1 MKLSTRGR
9 YAVMAMTDLAHKS
22 RKYID
27 AQMEEQDAVRAVA
40 VPPVSLADISA
51 RQEIS
56 LSYLEQI
63 FQDLR
68 KAGLVESV
76 RGPKGGYR
84 LAKAP
89 AETLVGDIIVSVDE
103 QVETTRCTKSGP
115 CLSPH
120 TRCMTHDLWAELGA
134 QIHGFLNRVSLADVI
149 NGAVPVANDV
159 RDREIASDEK
169 TLPAHITSDR
179 IFLDYNATTPIY
191 PAVADLMADI
201 LANGGNASSV
211 HGAGRAARAV
221 LETAR
226 QQVSALVG
234 GTLAGTI
241 FTSGG
246 TEACNLAL
254 QTRNAPAGKIERLI
268 IGAIEHPAVLESA
281 KASGLPISIIPVN
294 KQGVVDMTALAKA
307 LQDERPA
314 LVAIMAANNETGVQ
328 QPIAEIGKKVRAH
341 GSVFF
346 CDGVQAAGK
355 MLLDMARM
363 NIDLLALSAHKIGGA
378 TGVGALVVAPHVVVA
393 VQQLGGGQELRRRA
407 GTENLSGIAGF
418 GLAAEL
424 TVQNLS
430 SHNANMVKMRDALE
444 AGLQAHNPHIHF
456 FGHDAPRLA
465 NTSCF
470 AVSDSATAETLVMA
484 LDLEGI
490 AVSAGSACSSGKITP
505 SHVLEAMGVDSDLAR
520 RAIRVSFGRNNHMG
534 DVEKLIAAFLRITAR
549 RIEAAE

>member
-22 RKYID
+22 REYIA
-27 AQMEEQDAVRAVA
+27 AQMETQDAVQAVA

-103 QVETTRCTKSGP
+103 QVETTRCTKAGP

-149 NGAVPVANDV
+149 NGAVPVVSVANNDM
-159 RDREIASDEK
+159 RDEK
-169 TLPAHITSDR
+169 TPPVHITNDR
-179 IFLDYNATTPIY
+179 IFLDYNATAPIY

-211 HGAGRAARAV
+211 HGVGRAARAV

-226 QQVSALVG
+226 QQVSTLVG

-268 IGAIEHPAVLESA
+268 IGAAEHPAVLEPA
-281 KASGLPISIIPVN
+281 KASGLPIDMIPVN
-294 KQGVVDMTALAKA
+294 KQGVVDIAALAKA
-307 LQDERPA
+307 LQDKRLA

-328 QPIAEIGKKVRAH
+328 QPIAEIGEKVRAH

-355 MLLDMARM
+355 MPLDMARM
-363 NIDLLALSAHKIGGA
+363 NIDLLALSAHKMGGA
-378 TGVGALVVAPHVVVA
+378 TGVGALVAAPHVVIA
-393 VQQLGGGQELRRRA
+393 AQQLGGGQELRRRA
-407 GTENLSGIAGF
+407 GTENLAGIAGL

-424 TVQNLS
+424 TAQNLS
-430 SHNANMVKMRDALE
+430 SHNAAMVKMRDALE

-470 AVSDSATAETLVMA
+470 AVGDGATAETLVMA

-549 RIEAAE
+549 RTEAAE